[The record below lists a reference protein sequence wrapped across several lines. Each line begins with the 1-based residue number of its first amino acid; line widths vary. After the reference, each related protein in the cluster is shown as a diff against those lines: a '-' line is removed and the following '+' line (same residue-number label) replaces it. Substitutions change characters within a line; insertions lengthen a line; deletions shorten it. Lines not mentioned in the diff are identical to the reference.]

1 MTAEHGRWADG
12 RTTGGDK
19 VLSRSRRRSRRE
31 TRRGP
36 EGRARYRRRQGA
48 FQRVASAFRGLIT
61 TAILIGAGAFIGL
74 FWEEWKVVRLAVL
87 AGAGPVP
94 AATAAGAGDEGSAA
108 TDSAT
113 GEIPG
118 RGDLTDRIKVE
129 VLNGAGE
136 RGLARQFADRLRVLG
151 FDVVATG
158 NAEHFDHEV
167 THVLDRSG
175 RLGAALSVARELSA
189 DSLAVAIDPELYLD
203 ASVVV
208 GSDWAGLLVNLGKD

>member
-1 MTAEHGRWADG
+1 M
-12 RTTGGDK
+12 
-19 VLSRSRRRSRRE
+19 
-31 TRRGP
+31 
-36 EGRARYRRRQGA
+36 
-48 FQRVASAFRGLIT
+48 ASAFRGLIT

-94 AATAAGAGDEGSAA
+94 VATAAEDGPAA
-108 TDSAT
+108 TGSAT
-113 GEIPG
+113 GEVPG
-118 RGDLTDRIKVE
+118 QGDLSDRIKVE

-136 RGLARQFADRLRVLG
+136 RGLARQFADRLRLIG

-175 RLGAALSVARELSA
+175 RLGAALAVARELST

>member
-1 MTAEHGRWADG
+1 M
-12 RTTGGDK
+12 
-19 VLSRSRRRSRRE
+19 
-31 TRRGP
+31 
-36 EGRARYRRRQGA
+36 
-48 FQRVASAFRGLIT
+48 ASAFRGLIT

-94 AATAAGAGDEGSAA
+94 AATAAGAGEEGSAA

-136 RGLARQFADRLRVLG
+136 RGLARQFADRLRLLG

-175 RLGAALSVARELSA
+175 RLGAALTVARELST

>member
-1 MTAEHGRWADG
+1 M
-12 RTTGGDK
+12 
-19 VLSRSRRRSRRE
+19 
-31 TRRGP
+31 
-36 EGRARYRRRQGA
+36 
-48 FQRVASAFRGLIT
+48 ASAFRGLIT

-87 AGAGPVP
+87 AGAAP
-94 AATAAGAGDEGSAA
+94 APTATAAGAADDGSTA
-108 TDSAT
+108 TGSAT
-113 GEIPG
+113 GEIPA
-118 RGDLTDRIKVE
+118 RGDLADRIKVE

-136 RGLARQFADRLRVLG
+136 RGLARQFADRLRLLG

-158 NAEHFDHEV
+158 NAEHFDHGV

-175 RLGAALSVARELSA
+175 RLGAAIAVARELST

-208 GSDWAGLLVNLGKD
+208 GGDWAGLLVNLGKD

>member
-1 MTAEHGRWADG
+1 MAAGHGRWADG

-94 AATAAGAGDEGSAA
+94 VATAAEDGPAA
-108 TDSAT
+108 TGSAT
-113 GEIPG
+113 GEVPG
-118 RGDLTDRIKVE
+118 QGDLSDRIKVE

-136 RGLARQFADRLRVLG
+136 RGLARQFADRLRLIG

-175 RLGAALSVARELSA
+175 RLGAALAVARELST

>member
-1 MTAEHGRWADG
+1 M
-12 RTTGGDK
+12 
-19 VLSRSRRRSRRE
+19 
-31 TRRGP
+31 
-36 EGRARYRRRQGA
+36 
-48 FQRVASAFRGLIT
+48 
-61 TAILIGAGAFIGL
+61 
-74 FWEEWKVVRLAVL
+74 
-87 AGAGPVP
+87 
-94 AATAAGAGDEGSAA
+94 AAGTFNGGSAA
-108 TDSAT
+108 TGSAT

-118 RGDLTDRIKVE
+118 RGDLTNRIKVE

-136 RGLARQFADRLRVLG
+136 RGLARQFADRLRLLG

-175 RLGAALSVARELSA
+175 RLGAALAVARELST
-189 DSLAVAIDPELYLD
+189 DSMAIALDPELFLD

>member
-1 MTAEHGRWADG
+1 M
-12 RTTGGDK
+12 
-19 VLSRSRRRSRRE
+19 
-31 TRRGP
+31 
-36 EGRARYRRRQGA
+36 
-48 FQRVASAFRGLIT
+48 ASAFRGLIT

-94 AATAAGAGDEGSAA
+94 AATAAGAGEEGSA
-108 TDSAT
+108 TD
-113 GEIPG
+113 EIPA

-136 RGLARQFADRLRVLG
+136 RGLARQFADRLRLLG

-175 RLGAALSVARELSA
+175 RLGAALTVARELST
-189 DSLAVAIDPELYLD
+189 DSLALAIDPELYLD

>member
-1 MTAEHGRWADG
+1 M
-12 RTTGGDK
+12 
-19 VLSRSRRRSRRE
+19 
-31 TRRGP
+31 
-36 EGRARYRRRQGA
+36 
-48 FQRVASAFRGLIT
+48 ASAFRGLIT

-94 AATAAGAGDEGSAA
+94 AATAAGAGEEGSA
-108 TDSAT
+108 TD
-113 GEIPG
+113 EIPA

-136 RGLARQFADRLRVLG
+136 RGLARQFADRLRLLG

-158 NAEHFDHEV
+158 NAEHFDHEI

-175 RLGAALSVARELSA
+175 RLGAALTVARELST

>member
-1 MTAEHGRWADG
+1 M
-12 RTTGGDK
+12 
-19 VLSRSRRRSRRE
+19 
-31 TRRGP
+31 
-36 EGRARYRRRQGA
+36 
-48 FQRVASAFRGLIT
+48 ASAFRGLIT

-87 AGAGPVP
+87 AGTGPVP
-94 AATAAGAGDEGSAA
+94 AATAAGAAEDDPAA
-108 TDSAT
+108 TGSAT

-118 RGDLTDRIKVE
+118 RDDLANRIKVE

-136 RGLARQFADRLRVLG
+136 RGLARQFADRLRLLG

-175 RLGAALSVARELSA
+175 RLGAALAVARELST

>member
-1 MTAEHGRWADG
+1 MAAEHGRWADG
-12 RTTGGDK
+12 GTTGGDR

-36 EGRARYRRRQGA
+36 EGRTRYRRRQGA

-94 AATAAGAGDEGSAA
+94 AATAAGAGEEGSAA
-108 TDSAT
+108 T
-113 GEIPG
+113 GEIPA

-136 RGLARQFADRLRVLG
+136 RGLARQFADRLRLLG

-158 NAEHFDHEV
+158 NAEHFDHEI

-175 RLGAALSVARELSA
+175 RLGAALTVARELST

-208 GSDWAGLLVNLGKD
+208 GSDWAGLLVNLEKD